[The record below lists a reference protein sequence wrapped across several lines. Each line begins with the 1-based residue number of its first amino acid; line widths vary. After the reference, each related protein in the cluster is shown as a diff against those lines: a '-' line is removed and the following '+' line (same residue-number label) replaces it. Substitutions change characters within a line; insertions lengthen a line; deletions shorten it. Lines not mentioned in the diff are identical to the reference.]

1 MEASVASS
9 EELDMYGAVQK
20 IVYTATVEFEDSVYT
35 DVKET
40 TVSGSD
46 IDKPSDSDTPS
57 DSDIPGGD
65 SDIPRDSDSDTPGG
79 DTPGGSNDSS
89 DSDIPGGSDTDTPG
103 GDKPGNISGLRAA
116 ASGGWPP
123 KRLAAARCAVASP
136 SRAALLPAGYTSQ
149 KRAPCTSSGQS
160 PLHSG
165 RPCVHPSLR
174 SLAPPLPTA
183 TAPLSCGGVGAAPRD
198 SRDNRDDVLDTAPA
212 LKKAV
217 TAVTVVTLGEDPGSG

>member
-1 MEASVASS
+1 MTLSALRLQSV
-9 EELDMYGAVQK
+9 V
-20 IVYTATVEFEDSVYT
+20 
-35 DVKET
+35 
-40 TVSGSD
+40 GS
-46 IDKPSDSDTPS
+46 PRGC
-57 DSDIPGGD
+57 GGFV
-65 SDIPRDSDSDTPGG
+65 
-79 DTPGGSNDSS
+79 
-89 DSDIPGGSDTDTPG
+89 
-103 GDKPGNISGLRAA
+103 PGNISGLRAA

-183 TAPLSCGGVGAAPRD
+183 TASLGCGGGGKRLGP
-198 SRDNRDDVLDTAPA
+198 LP
-212 LKKAV
+212 V
-217 TAVTVVTLGEDPGSG
+217 TAVTTVTMFQTPPPPSKKPSRSSRLGRFQRQADTSPGVAPAVLIADVVVYQQLPGPDV

>member
-1 MEASVASS
+1 M
-9 EELDMYGAVQK
+9 
-20 IVYTATVEFEDSVYT
+20 
-35 DVKET
+35 
-40 TVSGSD
+40 GS
-46 IDKPSDSDTPS
+46 PRGC
-57 DSDIPGGD
+57 GGFV
-65 SDIPRDSDSDTPGG
+65 
-79 DTPGGSNDSS
+79 
-89 DSDIPGGSDTDTPG
+89 
-103 GDKPGNISGLRAA
+103 PGNISGLRAA

-183 TAPLSCGGVGAAPRD
+183 TASLGCGGGGKGYSCTSRAVNRERKNFVFYNYNEFHLPIVKPLSNDDRGFSTKISDIRNKRPLPWPTSERYKCQGRAPRPL
-198 SRDNRDDVLDTAPA
+198 RL
-212 LKKAV
+212 
-217 TAVTVVTLGEDPGSG
+217 